1 MKKPVVA
8 ILGRPNVGKSTLFN
22 RIIRKREAIVDDQP
36 GVTRDRNYADADW
49 AGVDFTLLDTGGYV
63 PTSED
68 IFEKAI
74 RGQIEQAI
82 NEAAVILFITDVT
95 AGLSPMDEEIGGILQ
110 RSGVPVL
117 LGVNKVDNE
126 RRTQDLV
133 DFYRLGLGEPLP
145 LSALGGRAI
154 GDFLDKVVELLPRKT
169 SDDEEENSLHL
180 AVVGRPNVGKSSF
193 INAILGHEKLIVTEV
208 AGTTRDA
215 IDTLVTY
222 QEHSLALI
230 DTAGLRRRTKVQDG
244 VEFFSNVRT
253 VNALQRCDIAV
264 VLIDATEL
272 LTDQDKKILNMAI
285 ELGKGVILAVNKWD
299 LIEKDTMTARKLELE
314 LMDQVRDLSFIPIL
328 FISALTRQRIFKILD
343 MAILVDNERR
353 RTLPTAELNRFLQDA
368 IEEHHP
374 PAYGTKWIK
383 IKYMTQIKSKPPL
396 FAFFV
401 NEPKGV
407 KKNYR
412 NYLENKLRQQFG
424 FLGVPI
430 RMTFRNKSKG

>member
-8 ILGRPNVGKSTLFN
+8 ILGRPNVGKSTLFH
-22 RIIRKREAIVDDQP
+22 RIIRRREAIVDDQP

-49 AGVDFTLLDTGGYV
+49 AGHDFTLLDTGGYV
-63 PTSED
+63 PSSED

-82 NEAAVILFITDVT
+82 NEAAIILFITDVT

-117 LGVNKVDNE
+117 LGVNKVDND
-126 RRTQDLV
+126 RRAQDMV
-133 DFYRLGLGEPLP
+133 DFYRLGLGEPQP

-154 GDFLDKVVELLPRKT
+154 GDFLDKVVEMLPKNT
-169 SDDEEENSLHL
+169 SANEEKDTLHL

-193 INAILGHEKLIVTEV
+193 INAILGQDKLIVTEV

-215 IDTLVTY
+215 IDTLVSY
-222 QEHSLALI
+222 KEHSLSLI
-230 DTAGLRRRTKVQDG
+230 DTAGLRRRTKVQEG

-264 VLIDATEL
+264 VLIDAAEL

-285 ELGKGVILAVNKWD
+285 DLGKGVVLAVNKWD
-299 LIEKDTMTARKLELE
+299 LIEKDTMTARSFELE
-314 LMDQVRDLSFIPIL
+314 LMDQIRDLSFIPIL
-328 FISALTRQRIFKILD
+328 FISALTRQRIYKILD
-343 MAILVDNERR
+343 TAISVDSERR
-353 RTLPTAELNRFLQDA
+353 RTISTAELNRFLQNA

-401 NEPKGV
+401 NEPRGI

-412 NYLENKLRQQFG
+412 YYLENKLRQQFG
-424 FLGVPI
+424 FFGVPI
-430 RMTFRNKSKG
+430 RMTFRKKSKG

>member
-1 MKKPVVA
+1 M
-8 ILGRPNVGKSTLFN
+8 
-22 RIIRKREAIVDDQP
+22 
-36 GVTRDRNYADADW
+36 TRDRNYADADW